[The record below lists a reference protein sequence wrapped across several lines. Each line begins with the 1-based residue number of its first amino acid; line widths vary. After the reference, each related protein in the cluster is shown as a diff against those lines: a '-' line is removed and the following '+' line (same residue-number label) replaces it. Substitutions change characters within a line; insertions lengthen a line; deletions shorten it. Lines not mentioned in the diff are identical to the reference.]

1 VGVRVAIVSTPRSGN
16 TWLRSLLTGAYGAPD
31 LAIHNPADTDWT
43 ALPRDCVIQVHWH
56 RTPSFLRTLQDA
68 GFRVVTMRRHPL
80 DVLLSILQFCQHD
93 RSTLRWLDGEKGN
106 ERPIYGAMPGSAAF
120 ADYATGGRAA
130 ALLSVSTE
138 WWQAPDVCRLRYED
152 LVADPAGA
160 FDRVVGELGHGPRRP
175 LREVTRRAT
184 AAKLQARVHADY
196 HCWQGRPG
204 LWKSLLTAA
213 VAEPIARAHPGAFGC
228 DYVCDPDP
236 DLTPLRADTQW
247 IELAGMPVADRLY
260 NFART
265 LERLSESQAALAAA
279 RAELQSVQGS
289 YHELYA
295 QHHNATTQLSRYQE
309 LGPVPLGV
317 ALYLR
322 NFMHCHTLLS
332 AAVKGGL
339 RLAAYPF
346 RLGRVLV
353 RAGRRLGSSLVRTR
367 GPLAP
372 APPSGREANVA
383 SDAATVR
390 FHGFRA

>member
-1 VGVRVAIVSTPRSGN
+1 MAIVSTPRSGN
-16 TWLRSLLTGAYGAPD
+16 TWLRSLLTGAYAAPD

-56 RTPSFLRTLQDA
+56 RTPAFLRTLQDA

-93 RSTLRWLDGEKGN
+93 RSTLRWLDGENGN

-120 ADYATGGRAA
+120 ADYAAGRRAA

-160 FDRVVGELGHGPRRP
+160 FDRVVQELGHRPRRP
-175 LREVTRRAT
+175 TREVTLRVS
-184 AAKLQARVHADY
+184 AAGLRARVHADH

-213 VAEPIARAHPGAFGC
+213 VAEPIARAHPSAFGG
-228 DYVCDPDP
+228 DYACDPDP
-236 DLTPLRADTQW
+236 DLTPLRADAQW
-247 IELAGMPVADRLY
+247 VELAGVPVADRLY
-260 NFART
+260 NFTRT
-265 LERLSESQAALAAA
+265 LERLSESQAAAAGA
-279 RAELQSVQGS
+279 RAELLSVQGS

-295 QHHNATTQLSRYQE
+295 RYHNATIRMARYE
-309 LGPVPLGV
+309 VLGPVPLKV

-322 NFMHCHTLLS
+322 DFMHCHTLLS
-332 AAVKGGL
+332 AAVRGGL
-339 RLAAYPF
+339 RLAARPF
-346 RLGRVLV
+346 RLGRALV
-353 RAGRRLGSSLVRTR
+353 RAGRRLGSSLARTR
-367 GPLAP
+367 GPLMP
-372 APPSGREANVA
+372 ARRSGPGANVA
-383 SDAATVR
+383 SDAATVG